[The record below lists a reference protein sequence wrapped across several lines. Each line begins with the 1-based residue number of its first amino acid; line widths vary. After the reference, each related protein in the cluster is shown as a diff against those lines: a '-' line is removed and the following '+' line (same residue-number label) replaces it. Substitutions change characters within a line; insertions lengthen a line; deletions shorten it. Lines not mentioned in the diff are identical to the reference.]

1 MEDLLNIF
9 ELDESSSSSEEEEI
23 EMELFLPNPRN
34 LRIPSRI
41 ENFVEIT
48 VENFT
53 NKEFQENFRISRK
66 TFFNLLQRLT
76 PSLERNEGLRGR
88 NRIPVDR
95 QILSVL
101 WLLATPDSYRSVGNR
116 FNMGKSS
123 LSTCFYRVM
132 RALNEI
138 APEAICSPNLM
149 FTDCF
154 AGYPSS
160 VSDIRIFR
168 NSDIYHKFIT
178 ERQNYFGYDEYI
190 IGDKAYPVT
199 GWCITPYIDRGRL
212 TERQIQFNTIHA
224 RTRQVIERS
233 FALLFGRFRRLKYLD
248 MNRVDLIPSTI
259 IAACTLHNICLMQPD
274 DVFGEYVNEGFAIVN
289 NGEDVAGREDQ
300 QNEGHIRR
308 DYLAANL

>member
-53 NKEFQENFRISRK
+53 NKEFQENFRISRQ
-66 TFFNLLQRLT
+66 TFFNLLQ
-76 PSLERNEGLRGR
+76 
-88 NRIPVDR
+88 
-95 QILSVL
+95 
-101 WLLATPDSYRSVGNR
+101 
-116 FNMGKSS
+116 
-123 LSTCFYRVM
+123 
-132 RALNEI
+132 
-138 APEAICSPNLM
+138 
-149 FTDCF
+149 
-154 AGYPSS
+154 
-160 VSDIRIFR
+160 RIFR